1 MIRMTASLPSE
12 EERAQWLTEFDAA
25 AARPLSL
32 RMRYAI
38 IRTYKPV
45 LDDEPFRAFDTL
57 EQYRSWCAEHLPS
70 WLGYAR

>member
-1 MIRMTASLPSE
+1 MTESATGE
-12 EERAQWLTEFDAA
+12 TERAQWLEEFDAA

-32 RMRYAI
+32 RMRYAFV
-38 IRTYKPV
+38 RTYKPV

-57 EQYRSWCAEHLPS
+57 EQYRSWCAENLPS